1 MCLSLFLTGCTNDG
15 FSTKMEALS
24 LDEVQSKRAAQ
35 SLDERD
41 GMIYQY
47 VTDRL
52 TVGTE
57 DLMGISADNLTSINN
72 ILSEIAQELA
82 GTKPLYYLDS
92 HYANYLLLEFARTP
106 YMWYQL
112 KSDPIGYDPAS
123 KLFFVDVT
131 YTTSGATKHV
141 VGDSSLAK
149 GDVYYDLYAGAR
161 LEDWNAYL
169 ELCLRNGQNHPDS
182 TKAFGKFVE
191 QWGDPYAIMAEQQG
205 TPLTERT
212 RALGASMLDENGTV
226 SSYGI
231 GRLTYTGLLGNTF
244 LSNQPATMTIRY
256 IFKHR
261 YNLGEETDLAIHA
274 LYLKNFEIAPSEGY
288 DAYMSQF
295 KLGDKV
301 GVEVLNPFIDRLLI
315 SYNKAV
321 EEGNHIGLNSLF
333 VKYNSMDKYYEDLA
347 AYTYRFHEGYSHEI
361 IEKTGTS
368 LLVKVNRV
376 RKLRAYGANMSM
388 PTYDEVVIFDLE
400 LTNEDMIKI
409 KGVYPV
415 SIKLSGEPLSV
426 IKNVSSVSD
435 SIQYDSEAFTE
446 SNKEK
451 VLETL
456 KKFNQVVIDR
466 NTQGDAFIE
475 CVDLGVSQSIIQKI
489 MERINAINAEEMA
502 CYIVSWDT
510 QTNSYCSLTIR
521 EVFKTKGGTYDTE
534 SVIDIANDNG
544 VWKVVNYNR
553 LLNIK
558 VDKPAT
564 TGEDDGR
571 INTVKASG
579 NASAE

>member
-1 MCLSLFLTGCTNDG
+1 MFLTGCANDS
-15 FSTKMEALS
+15 FATKSKALS
-24 LDEVQSKRAAQ
+24 MDEVQSKRAAQ
-35 SLDERD
+35 SIDEQE

-52 TVGTE
+52 TVTSE
-57 DLMGISADNLTSINN
+57 DLMSISADNLTSINN

-82 GTKPLYYLDS
+82 GTKPLYYLPEY
-92 HYANYLLLEFARTP
+92 YANYLLLEFCRTP
-106 YMWYQL
+106 YEWHQL

-141 VGDSSLAK
+141 VGNSSLAQ
-149 GDVYYDLYAGAR
+149 GDIYYDLYAGSRRDA
-161 LEDWNAYL
+161 WTAYL
-169 ELCLRNGQNHPDS
+169 ELCASKGPNSVEAG
-182 TKAFGKFVE
+182 KAFSEFNE
-191 QWGDPYAIMAEQQG
+191 MWGDPYAIMKEQQG
-205 TPLTERT
+205 TPLTTRT
-212 RALGASMLDENGTV
+212 RELGVSLSDDSGSA

-231 GRLTYTGLLGNTF
+231 GRLTYSGLINNTF

-274 LYLKNFEIAPSEGY
+274 LYLKNYEIAPAEGY

-295 KLGDKV
+295 KLADKI
-301 GVEVLNPFIDRLLI
+301 GVEVLNPFIDKLLL

-321 EEGNHIGLNSLF
+321 EECNHIGLNSLF
-333 VKYNSMDKYYEDLA
+333 VNYAAFDKYYDDLQ
-347 AYTYRFHEGYSHEI
+347 AYTYRNFDGYSYEV

-368 LLVKVNRV
+368 LLVKVNRS
-376 RKLRAYGANMSM
+376 RKLRAYGAQMSM
-388 PTYDEVVIFDLE
+388 PTYDEVVIYDLE
-400 LTNEDMIKI
+400 LTNEDKIKI

-415 SIKLSGEPLSV
+415 RVKLTGEPLSI

-446 SNKEK
+446 ANKEA
-451 VLETL
+451 VIETL

-466 NTQGDAFIE
+466 NTQGSEFIE

-521 EVFKTKGGTYDTE
+521 EVFKTKGGIYDTE
-534 SVIDIANDNG
+534 SVIDIANDGEG

-558 VDKPAT
+558 VDKAAT

-571 INTVKASG
+571 INTVKPSG
-579 NASAE
+579 NASSEE